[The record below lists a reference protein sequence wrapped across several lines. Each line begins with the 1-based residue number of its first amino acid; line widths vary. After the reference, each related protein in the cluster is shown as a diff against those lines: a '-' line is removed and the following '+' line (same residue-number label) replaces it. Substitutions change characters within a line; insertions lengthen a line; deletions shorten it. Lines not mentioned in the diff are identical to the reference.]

1 MQDIKLEKQ
10 FSAPIGEVWHA
21 LTQPE
26 LMEKWYFKVHD
37 FSLEKDAIFT
47 FYGEEET
54 KKYLHR
60 CQVMTV
66 TPLHIFEHTWEHPKE
81 SKGTSVL
88 RWELNAIDEN
98 TTNLVLT
105 HHGVQSFSDAG
116 PEFSVENYEFG
127 WQGIV
132 GISLRNFLHH
142 IEQLTFRIEINLN
155 PQALWDK
162 LWSKEGY
169 VTLVS
174 PFMPGGYLE
183 GNLVA
188 GEEIRFLSPDGSGF
202 ASDVLFV
209 RTYEQITFSHQA
221 RIENFEEME
230 LTKEDEFW
238 AGILETYR
246 LSSSGKNGTQL
257 VVQLDCTP
265 DNVPYMNEYF
275 PKGLQAFKQFCE
287 VKK

>member
-1 MQDIKLEKQ
+1 MNAIKLEKQ
-10 FSAPIGEVWHA
+10 FNAPIGDVWHA

-26 LMEKWYFKVHD
+26 LMEKWYFKVHN
-37 FSLEKDAIFT
+37 FSLEEDSVFT
-47 FYGEEET
+47 FYGDEET

-66 TPLHIFEHTWEHPKE
+66 TPLHIFEHTWEHPNE
-81 SKGTSVL
+81 SKGKSVV

-105 HHGVQSFSDAG
+105 HSGTQSFSDAG
-116 PEFSVENYEFG
+116 PAFTVENYEFG
-127 WQGIV
+127 WEGIV

-142 IEQLTFRIEINLN
+142 IEQLTFKIEINLK

-162 LWSKEGY
+162 LWSKAGY
-169 VTLVS
+169 AKLVS
-174 PFMPGGYLE
+174 PYMPGGYFE
-183 GNLVA
+183 GNLLT
-188 GEEIRFLSPDGSGF
+188 GEEIRFLSPDGNGF
-202 ASDVLFV
+202 VSDVLFA

-238 AGILETYR
+238 TGILETYR
-246 LSSSGKNGTQL
+246 LTASGKTGTQL
-257 VVQLDCTP
+257 IVQLDCTAA
-265 DNVPYMNEYF
+265 NVPCMNEF
-275 PKGLQAFKQFCE
+275 IPKGLQAFKEFCE
-287 VKK
+287 TEK